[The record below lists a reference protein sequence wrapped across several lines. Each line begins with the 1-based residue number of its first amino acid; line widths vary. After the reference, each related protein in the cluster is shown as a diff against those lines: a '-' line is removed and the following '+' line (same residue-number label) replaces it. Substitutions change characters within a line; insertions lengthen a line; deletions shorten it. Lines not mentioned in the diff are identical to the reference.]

1 MEFQAKKI
9 VFGSVA
15 GAWLLL
21 GGCALQSDVRILE
34 SRLIAL
40 ERKNSD
46 LQRDLSETRQSKD
59 VLERQLRQYGSL
71 IEEKDTS
78 LRDRSAGLQVTADQ
92 LRREIQTLNGRMEET
107 VFRFDQRITA
117 LERTMRAAPASGPA
131 SGPADGPVAGM
142 GGVVGSPGPVRPPSG
157 SAAEPPPP
165 SGASSDALYARG
177 KQAFDARDYPTAAR
191 NFEALL
197 QRFPDAPLAGNAQF
211 WLGEIFYQNREF
223 EQAILAYQQ
232 VIETYADGNKV
243 AASLLKQ
250 GFAFSNLG
258 DNDNARLILREL
270 IDRFPHGSEARIAR
284 QKLDNL

>member
-1 MEFQAKKI
+1 MEFQARKI
-9 VFGSVA
+9 VLGAVA

-40 ERKNSD
+40 ERRNSD
-46 LQRDLSETRQSKD
+46 LQQVLSETRKSKD
-59 VLERQLRQYGSL
+59 ALERQLGQYGSL
-71 IEEKDTS
+71 IEEKDLS
-78 LRDRSAGLQVTADQ
+78 LRDQSAGLQVTADQ
-92 LRREIQTLNGRMEET
+92 LRREIQTINGRMEET
-107 VFRFDQRITA
+107 VFRFDQRISA
-117 LERTMRAAPASGPA
+117 LERAMRAAAA

-157 SAAEPPPP
+157 SVAEPPPP

-250 GFAFSNLG
+250 GFAFSSLG

-270 IDRFPHGSEARIAR
+270 IDRFPHGSEARIAQ